1 MTDSLDLREVS
12 VGYGDRPALE
22 AVSLSIPHGA
32 QAAVIG
38 PNGAGKSALFKALV
52 GLLPLQGGTMLVH
65 GRPPAEYRE
74 PVAYVPQR
82 EEVDW
87 RFPVTV
93 QDVVSMGRYGRGR
106 WMRKLSGRDRNIVDQ
121 SLVRLGIAELA
132 KRPIGDL
139 SGGQQQ
145 RVFLARALAQEPHI
159 LLLDEPFT
167 GVDIAT
173 REAIFALL
181 SDLRDRSV
189 TVLLSTHD
197 LDLASERFDLVV
209 LLNRRLVSVGA
220 PEEVFTAQNL
230 QEAFG
235 GQMVFVNGK
244 AIVVDQCCGGHG
256 PVGAVDSCRCD
267 SCDEAGLPENER
279 RP

>member
-1 MTDSLDLREVS
+1 VTDSLDLRDVS

-38 PNGAGKSALFKALV
+38 PNGAGKSALFKAMV
-52 GLLPLQGGTMLVH
+52 GLLPLRGGTMLVH

-74 PVAYVPQR
+74 PMAYVPQR

-93 QDVVSMGRYGRGR
+93 QDVVVMGRYGRGR
-106 WMRKLSGRDRNIVDQ
+106 WMRRLSVRDRDIVDQ
-121 SLVRLGIAELA
+121 SLDRLGIAELA
-132 KRPIGDL
+132 TRPIGDL

-209 LLNRRLVSVGA
+209 LLNRRLVSVGP

-230 QEAFG
+230 QDAFG
-235 GQMVFVNGK
+235 GQMVVVNGK

-267 SCDEAGLPENER
+267 SCEEAGLSEKDR